1 MQLIINAQ
9 HQEQFDQTTVEIRT
23 WMSNYIPLFYMFV
36 ITYPCPNPDAG
47 LGNFCWTIKLIKIE
61 IEVNMLISIHISRK

>member
-1 MQLIINAQ
+1 M
-9 HQEQFDQTTVEIRT
+9 T

-47 LGNFCWTIKLIKIE
+47 LGYICWTIKLIETEIE
-61 IEVNMLISIHISRK
+61 IQVNMLILIHISRK